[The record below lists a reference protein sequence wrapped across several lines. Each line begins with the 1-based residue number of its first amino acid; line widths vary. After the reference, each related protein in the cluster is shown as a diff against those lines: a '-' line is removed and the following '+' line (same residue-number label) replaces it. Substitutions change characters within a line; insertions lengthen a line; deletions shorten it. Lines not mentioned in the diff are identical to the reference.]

1 MKGDPEYTGSIQA
14 SPTKTGNKKDKPLP
28 ALNKNPTSPQN

>member
-1 MKGDPEYTGSIQA
+1 MKGDLEYTGSIQA

-28 ALNKNPTSPQN
+28 DLNKNPTSPQN